1 MVPYLFTARS
11 MIGSAESTTLVVI
24 RMIIAMIIAGGVIQT

>member
-1 MVPYLFTARS
+1 

-24 RMIIAMIIAGGVIQT
+24 RKMIIAMIIAGGVMQI